1 MKPGTR
7 PLGRVNPRAGFNN
20 YGCRQGKKDFSPL
33 QRLSHS
39 ISHIPKKLTQPTPMA
54 YHQTKTQRGQALQA
68 ALGDCLVA
76 AQPPYPF
83 SATGQK

>member
-1 MKPGTR
+1 
-7 PLGRVNPRAGFNN
+7 
-20 YGCRQGKKDFSPL
+20 
-33 QRLSHS
+33 
-39 ISHIPKKLTQPTPMA
+39 MA
-54 YHQTKTQRGQALQA
+54 YHQTKTQKAQALQA